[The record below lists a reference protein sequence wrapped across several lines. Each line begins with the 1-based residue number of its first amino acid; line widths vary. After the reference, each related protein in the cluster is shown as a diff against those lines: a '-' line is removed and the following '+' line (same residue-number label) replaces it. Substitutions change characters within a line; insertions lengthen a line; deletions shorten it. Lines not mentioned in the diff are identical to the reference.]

1 MVTERGLGNDPLTA
15 RARRLPSVIPSA
27 EQAAAPPPAPTPAD
41 ARPAGRSSKVVGKD
55 KTQVTGYIHTTVVE
69 DARNAVVAT
78 MSNPAAHRN
87 LSQLIE
93 AAVVAE
99 VARMRQQ
106 FHDDEPFPARRV
118 ELQPG
123 RPGGN

>member
-1 MVTERGLGNDPLTA
+1 MVTERGLGNNPLTV

-27 EQAAAPPPAPTPAD
+27 EQAPAPTPTD

-55 KTQVTGYIHTTVVE
+55 KTQVTGYIHTAVVE

-99 VARMRQQ
+99 VARMRQE
-106 FHDDEPFPARRV
+106 FHNDEPFPARRV